1 MNSTPARILVVDDDP
16 LIVRLLQSYLA
27 QDGMTV
33 LAAADGLEAMHVVRR
48 ERPDLVVLD
57 LMLPARDGLE
67 VARLM
72 RADEPLAR
80 IPLLMLTARVD
91 DADKL
96 AGFALGADDYV
107 TKPFNPR
114 ELVMRVRAI
123 LRRATGTAPATA
135 VLQVGGLRLDE
146 TRHSASLDGSALEL
160 TPSEFAI
167 LRVLM
172 ANATHALTRGELI
185 EKAFGYEYEGMER
198 TVDSHIKN
206 LRKKIESN
214 PALPT
219 YIETVYGVGYR
230 LACPSGSAA

>member
-1 MNSTPARILVVDDDP
+1 MKRRIVVVEDEPGISLPIRDE
-16 LIVRLLQSYLA
+16 LA
-27 QDGMTV
+27 SEGFAVELAEDGV
-33 LAAADGLEAMHVVRR
+33 AGLAAILR
-48 ERPDLVVLD
+48 EEPDLVVLD

-123 LRRATGTAPATA
+123 LRRATGTAPATT

-206 LRKKIESN
+206 LRKKIEPN
-214 PALPT
+214 PAQPT